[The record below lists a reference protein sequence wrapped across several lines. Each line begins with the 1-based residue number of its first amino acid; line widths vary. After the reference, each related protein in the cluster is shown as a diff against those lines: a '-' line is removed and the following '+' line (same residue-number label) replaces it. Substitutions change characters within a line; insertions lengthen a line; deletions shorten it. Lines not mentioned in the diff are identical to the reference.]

1 MILACHNIK
10 KAFGEEVIVSGGS
23 FHIEDHEKAAL
34 VGPNG
39 AGKTTLLKMI
49 VGEIQADGGNVVLTR
64 GKTMGYLAQHQDM
77 NNDHTIYQEVRTAK
91 ADILDMERQIR
102 EIEQEMKHLSG
113 ERLEER
119 MNTYQRLTAAF
130 ERENGYACESEIT
143 GVLKGLGFTEEEF
156 AKPVATLSGG
166 QKTRVSL
173 GKLLLTKPDILLLDE
188 PMANLDPV
196 VKTDIWELL
205 IRTIEK
211 ENISIIISTHLVEEV
226 NDITDYIGLLDNGRF
241 VKFGDREQILNDD
254 LGNKNKNLRELLE
267 EENG

>member
-1 MILACHNIK
+1 MILACHNIE

-156 AKPVATLSGG
+156 SKPVATLSGG

-188 PMANLDPV
+188 P
-196 VKTDIWELL
+196 TTIW
-205 IRTIEK
+205 I
-211 ENISIIISTHLVEEV
+211 
-226 NDITDYIGLLDNGRF
+226 
-241 VKFGDREQILNDD
+241 
-254 LGNKNKNLRELLE
+254 
-267 EENG
+267 